1 MLVDMLKK
9 VNRWFNQGSIIE
21 EIEEIVEV
29 FSLVTIINS
38 FMMLV
43 GWDQPK
49 TGVFAYIHL
58 LTRLAII
65 SVIIGLWRYKEIIKK
80 LGLRNI

>member
-9 VNRWFNQGSIIE
+9 VNRWFNQGSI
-21 EIEEIVEV
+21 IEEIVEV

-65 SVIIGLWRYKEIIKK
+65 LSNNWIMEI
-80 LGLRNI
+80 